1 MSHSLDGSSAFPPG
15 GNVRDSAAV
24 ARGRDLTKMMFQ
36 GRSFSGRER
45 NCCFLNTRS
54 ERFATISALSGL
66 DFPDD
71 GRAIGVVDW
80 DHDGDL
86 DVWIANRSAP
96 RLRLMIN
103 QSNSG
108 NHWLALRLR
117 GNGRNTNRDAI
128 GARVEVVAGKEKL
141 IRTLRAGEGF
151 LSQSSK
157 TLHFGLGSSSRV
169 DSVAV
174 LWPGGEREQ
183 FSALEVDRCYLLEQG
198 SHQASPVENILPS
211 SKLEVSEQVAQPS
224 SRAARIA
231 LRDPIPMISASFRT
245 FDGQERHLGQGSDVG
260 RVINLWASWC
270 APCQAELK
278 EFNDRADE
286 LRKAGIEVIAL
297 SVDGLGSDP
306 VDDTSAQ
313 AARIAKSLRFTTG
326 RATSGLLQSLQ
337 SLHDRI
343 VPSHRPLP
351 VPSSFVIDRTGKLK
365 AIVKGRLTV
374 DELLQEIGIAG
385 SSRAER
391 ELHAAAFPG
400 RVLEHG
406 VIDRVAN
413 QAQTMIRYR
422 LAADLQ
428 QAGSYDDAQACYLD
442 VLRRQPDLAEA
453 HNNLGVIQSAKR
465 QLDQAAAS
473 FEQAI
478 SNQANYSEAMFNLG
492 VVLEPQGKLDRA
504 AEMYGKVKAMRPD
517 YPEAYFNLGNVYM
530 HQRNWSSAAT
540 EYEAVLKLNPNHAPA
555 QQNLT
560 VARSLL
566 KRTN

>member
-1 MSHSLDGSSAFPPG
+1 
-15 GNVRDSAAV
+15 
-24 ARGRDLTKMMFQ
+24 MFQ

-45 NCCFLNTRS
+45 NCCFLNTRT

-86 DVWIANRSAP
+86 DLWMANRSAP

-117 GNGRNTNRDAI
+117 GNGRNTSRDAI

-157 TLHFGLGSSSRV
+157 TLHFGLGNSSRV

-174 LWPGGEREQ
+174 SWPGGEREE
-183 FSALEVDRCYLLEQG
+183 FTALEVDHCYLVEQD
-198 SHQASPVENILPS
+198 SHQATPVKSASPP
-211 SKLEVSEQVAQPS
+211 SKLEASEQVGQSPS
-224 SRAARIA
+224 NAARIA
-231 LRDPIPMISASFRT
+231 LRDPIPMVSIDFRT
-245 FDGQERHLGQGSDVG
+245 FEGQERRLSPVSDVD

-270 APCQAELK
+270 APCQAELRD
-278 EFNDRADE
+278 FNDRADE
-286 LRKAGIEVIAL
+286 LRSAGIEVIAL
-297 SVDGLGSDP
+297 SVDGLGSDQ
-306 VDDTSAQ
+306 VDDTSPQ
-313 AARIAKSLRFTTG
+313 AARIAKSLRMTTG
-326 RATSGLLQSLQ
+326 RATSGLLQALQ
-337 SLHDRI
+337 SLHDRV
-343 VPSHRPLP
+343 VPSHRPIPL
-351 VPSSFVIDRTGKLK
+351 PSSFLVDRSGRLK
-365 AIVKGRLTV
+365 AIVKGRLSV
-374 DELLQEIGIAG
+374 EELLKEMSFAG

-391 ELHAAAFPG
+391 ERHAAAFPG

-406 VIDRVAN
+406 IIDKVAT

-422 LAADLQ
+422 LATDLQ
-428 QAGSYDDAQACYLD
+428 QAGNFDDAETCYVD
-442 VLRRQPDLAEA
+442 VLRRQPNLAEA

-473 FEQAI
+473 FERAI
-478 SNQANYSEAMFNLG
+478 SSQANYSEAMFNLG
-492 VVLEPQGKLDRA
+492 VVLEQQGKLDRA
-504 AEMYGKVKAMRPD
+504 AEVYGKVKAMRPD

-530 HQRNWSSAAT
+530 HQRNWSSAAV
-540 EYEAVLKLNPNHAPA
+540 EYEAVLKLNPNHTSA

-566 KRTN
+566 KRAN